1 MRKIMIQ
8 HVQNKRDVV
17 VQLLKSEVEATTA
30 AEAVK

>member
-17 VQLLKSEVEATTA
+17 VQLLEAEAATTTA
-30 AEAVK
+30 AETVK